1 MYLFL
6 VLEGFFGYLD
16 ITYAEA
22 LDMVKQSL
30 LFKSCRRNT
39 ILSYLLLLLEIFS
52 FSNIVTILYATSIKM
67 MSLPTMFNVISMLI
81 VMYFLLSLVI
91 YTYFDEQDYKNR
103 AGTESLDAETLERL
117 ENMIT
122 SEKVEISQQIAVPTD
137 FLTRNSSN

>member
-52 FSNIVTILYATSIKM
+52 FSNIVTILYVTSIKI
-67 MSLPTMFNVISMLI
+67 MSLPTMFNAVSIFIVI
-81 VMYFLLSLVI
+81 YFFLSLVI
-91 YTYFDEQDYKNR
+91 YTYFDEQDYRNR
-103 AGTESLDAETLERL
+103 TGTELLDVETVERL

-122 SEKVEISQQIAVPTD
+122 GEKVEISQQIAVPTD